1 MILVACLGSI
11 ANGALQP
18 IILIIFTNITD
29 LFTDFSRSCLFES
42 NSTTIDYF
50 VNMSNQSSNSSSFT
64 SESLI
69 DRMKPQAIYLIRMLN
84 PMPIFVYQ

>member
-1 MILVACLGSI
+1 MILVACFGSI

-42 NSTTIDYF
+42 NSTTIDNF

-64 SESLI
+64 GESLI

-84 PMPIFVYQ
+84 PMPFFVYQ